1 MYSAAE
7 LDVPPPPD
15 FSPKIA
21 RSFAHD
27 NDHGRDQP
35 RTFNLTKT
43 RPPVNR
49 QSTYNTDSTKSSSI
63 TSLDTYLCSF
73 QPSLSHIAP
82 VLSSLG
88 IRSED
93 HLRAVARLSEE
104 TRDRE
109 VREVALQKGMTVVE
123 WAMLLDRIRSV

>member
-1 MYSAAE
+1 MC
-7 LDVPPPPD
+7 
-15 FSPKIA
+15 
-21 RSFAHD
+21 
-27 NDHGRDQP
+27 
-35 RTFNLTKT
+35 T
-43 RPPVNR
+43 
-49 QSTYNTDSTKSSSI
+49 
-63 TSLDTYLCSF
+63 F